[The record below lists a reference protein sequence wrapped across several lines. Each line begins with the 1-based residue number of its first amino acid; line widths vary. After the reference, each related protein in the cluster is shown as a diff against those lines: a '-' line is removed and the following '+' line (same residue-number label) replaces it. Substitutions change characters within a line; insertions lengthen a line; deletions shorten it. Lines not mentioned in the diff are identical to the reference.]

1 MSTYYTAPPIY
12 NTGGWGT
19 RGDTPSFNPTGIV
32 LPTGETGKASIN
44 TSDISYHL
52 DDKRRFNFELSS
64 SFTQSRNLKRIS
76 YELSPSFT
84 QSRDLRRVNYSFS
97 PDNLEYIKNKNS
109 LIKFDSFK
117 TLSQAKKY
125 KIEIGKFNVDIFN
138 LPKLNYRYR
147 RENYFKNYRNI
158 QGTHYIGSLVY
169 RPRLALSIESLINQY
184 KDFFQRFNTYG
195 RVSASLFGSKVF
207 RQDFLS
213 RPAIGASLFGKRRVY
228 INNVVEL
235 SQAGY
240 FSGDYKFEKFKTSI
254 LTNFHIF
261 QKEKYNNNFK
271 AFNTSDVQYYISQ
284 MAFKQKVDT
293 SIKLNLFGNKSP
305 KVKNQITSSI
315 NQFRQALSKGSSN
328 RSINSTLFRR
338 IKGRHSFS
346 TSLSNIDQFK
356 SSLYIPKS
364 TLRQNLSEIY
374 EIKRDLPK
382 VKGRFSLEKINYY
395 DIDNSEENF
404 TKTNNLNLLNYNT
417 DPVRKEAK
425 ISNNFPTGLHFPKI
439 RYQTAEPNYSVKS
452 TGANNQ
458 DYATSDPSDPDYNYG
473 YLIYEGVGYGNLF
486 SYEPDQ
492 NAMYWDYFDYDIR
505 SGIFNPCEFPETAD
519 RTLDPVQISSRSN
532 KGDNPFW
539 YLPDLLTVDSTIHT
553 ADGAPCQYIA
563 QENSRFAEIF
573 LEDGQLLLP
582 ENYTQ
587 TGQLFTV

>member
-1 MSTYYTAPPIY
+1 MSTYYTAPAIY

-32 LPTGETGKASIN
+32 VPTGETGKAFLAVSRADYYFD
-44 TSDISYHL
+44 S
-52 DDKRRFNFELSS
+52 KRRFNFELSS
-64 SFTQSRNLKRIS
+64 SFTQLKDTILRKVN
-76 YELSPSFT
+76 YEIDPSFNLIT
-84 QSRDLRRVNYSFS
+84 SQKLRSFNYSFAPS
-97 PDNLEYIKNKNS
+97 RIQQKGKKSE
-109 LIKFDSFK
+109 SFS
-117 TLSQAKKY
+117 T
-125 KIEIGKFNVDIFN
+125 FN

-147 RENYFKNYRNI
+147 REDYFKNYRNI
-158 QGTHYIGSLVY
+158 EEIYYIRSSIY
-169 RPRLALSIESLINQY
+169 RPRITLSIESLINQY

-207 RQDFLS
+207 QQDFLS
-213 RPAIGASLFGKRRVY
+213 RPAVGASLFGERRVY

-240 FSGDYKFEKFKTSI
+240 FSGNYKFEKFKTSI
-254 LTNFHIF
+254 LPNFHIF

-293 SIKLNLFGNKSP
+293 SIKLNLFGNKNP

-315 NQFRQALSKGSSN
+315 NQFRQALSKSSSN
-328 RSINSTLFRR
+328 RSINSTLFSR

-458 DYATSDPSDPDYNYG
+458 DYATSDPSDPNYNYG

-492 NAMYWDYFDYDIR
+492 DAMYWDYFDYDIR

>member
-1 MSTYYTAPPIY
+1 MSTYYTAPAIY

-32 LPTGETGKASIN
+32 VPTGETGKAFLAVSRADYYFD
-44 TSDISYHL
+44 S
-52 DDKRRFNFELSS
+52 KRRFNFELSS
-64 SFTQSRNLKRIS
+64 SFTQLKDTILRKVN
-76 YELSPSFT
+76 YEIDPSFNLIT
-84 QSRDLRRVNYSFS
+84 SQKLRSFNYSFAPS
-97 PDNLEYIKNKNS
+97 RIQQKSKKSE
-109 LIKFDSFK
+109 SFS
-117 TLSQAKKY
+117 T
-125 KIEIGKFNVDIFN
+125 FN

-147 RENYFKNYRNI
+147 REDYFKNYRNI
-158 QGTHYIGSLVY
+158 EEIYYIRSSIY
-169 RPRLALSIESLINQY
+169 RPRITLSIESLINQY

-207 RQDFLS
+207 QQDFLS
-213 RPAIGASLFGKRRVY
+213 RPAVGASLFGERRVY

-240 FSGDYKFEKFKTSI
+240 FSGNYKFEKFKTSI
-254 LTNFHIF
+254 LPNFHIF

-293 SIKLNLFGNKSP
+293 SIKLNLFGNKNP

-374 EIKRDLPK
+374 EIKRDLAK

-458 DYATSDPSDPDYNYG
+458 DYATSDPSDPNYNYG

-492 NAMYWDYFDYDIR
+492 DAMYWDYFDYDIR

>member
-1 MSTYYTAPPIY
+1 MSTYYTAPAIY

-32 LPTGETGKASIN
+32 VPTGDTGKAFLTVSRADYYFD
-44 TSDISYHL
+44 S
-52 DDKRRFNFELSS
+52 KRRFNFELSS
-64 SFTQSRNLKRIS
+64 SFTQLKNTI
-76 YELSPSFT
+76 
-84 QSRDLRRVNYSFS
+84 LRRVNYEIDPSFNLITSQKLRSFNYSFAPSRIQQKSKKSESFS
-97 PDNLEYIKNKNS
+97 
-109 LIKFDSFK
+109 
-117 TLSQAKKY
+117 T
-125 KIEIGKFNVDIFN
+125 FN

-147 RENYFKNYRNI
+147 REDYFKNYRNI
-158 QGTHYIGSLVY
+158 EEIYYIRSSIY
-169 RPRLALSIESLINQY
+169 RPRVTLSIESLINQY

-254 LTNFHIF
+254 LPNFHIF

-271 AFNTSDVQYYISQ
+271 AFNTLDVQYYISQ

-293 SIKLNLFGNKSP
+293 SIKLNLFGNKNP

>member
-1 MSTYYTAPPIY
+1 MSTYYTAPAIY

-32 LPTGETGKASIN
+32 VPTGETGKAFLAVSRADYYFD
-44 TSDISYHL
+44 S
-52 DDKRRFNFELSS
+52 KRRFNFELSS
-64 SFTQSRNLKRIS
+64 SFTQLKDTILRKVN
-76 YELSPSFT
+76 YEIDPSFNLIT
-84 QSRDLRRVNYSFS
+84 SQKLRSFNYSFAPS
-97 PDNLEYIKNKNS
+97 RIQQKGKKSE
-109 LIKFDSFK
+109 SFS
-117 TLSQAKKY
+117 T
-125 KIEIGKFNVDIFN
+125 FN

-147 RENYFKNYRNI
+147 REDYFKNYRNI
-158 QGTHYIGSLVY
+158 EEIYYIRSSIY
-169 RPRLALSIESLINQY
+169 RPRITLSIESLINQY

-207 RQDFLS
+207 QQDFLS
-213 RPAIGASLFGKRRVY
+213 RPAVGASLFGKRRVY

-240 FSGDYKFEKFKTSI
+240 FSGNYKFEKFKTSI
-254 LTNFHIF
+254 LPNFHIF

-293 SIKLNLFGNKSP
+293 SIKLNLFGNKNP

-315 NQFRQALSKGSSN
+315 NQFRQALSKSSSN
-328 RSINSTLFRR
+328 RSINSTLFSR

-458 DYATSDPSDPDYNYG
+458 DYATSDPSDPNYNYG

-492 NAMYWDYFDYDIR
+492 DAMYWDYFDYDIR

>member
-1 MSTYYTAPPIY
+1 MSTYYTAPAIY

-32 LPTGETGKASIN
+32 VPTGETGKAFLAVSRADYYFD
-44 TSDISYHL
+44 S
-52 DDKRRFNFELSS
+52 KRRFNFELSS
-64 SFTQSRNLKRIS
+64 SFTQLKDTILRKVN
-76 YELSPSFT
+76 YEIDPSFNLIT
-84 QSRDLRRVNYSFS
+84 SQKLRSFNYSFAPS
-97 PDNLEYIKNKNS
+97 RIQQKGKKSE
-109 LIKFDSFK
+109 SFS
-117 TLSQAKKY
+117 T
-125 KIEIGKFNVDIFN
+125 FN

-158 QGTHYIGSLVY
+158 EEIYYIRSSIY
-169 RPRLALSIESLINQY
+169 RPRVTLSIESLINQY

-207 RQDFLS
+207 QQDFLS
-213 RPAIGASLFGKRRVY
+213 RPAVGASLFGKRRVY

-240 FSGDYKFEKFKTSI
+240 FSGNYKFEKFKTSI
-254 LTNFHIF
+254 LPNFHIF

-293 SIKLNLFGNKSP
+293 SIKLNLFGNKNP

-374 EIKRDLPK
+374 DIKRDLAK

-458 DYATSDPSDPDYNYG
+458 DYATSDPNDPNYNYG

-492 NAMYWDYFDYDIR
+492 DAMYWDYFDYDIR

>member
-1 MSTYYTAPPIY
+1 MSTYYTAPAIY

-32 LPTGETGKASIN
+32 VPTGETGKAFLAVSRADYYFD
-44 TSDISYHL
+44 S
-52 DDKRRFNFELSS
+52 KRRFNFELSS
-64 SFTQSRNLKRIS
+64 SFTQLKDTILRKVN
-76 YELSPSFT
+76 YEIDPSFNLIT
-84 QSRDLRRVNYSFS
+84 SQKLRSFNYSFAPS
-97 PDNLEYIKNKNS
+97 RIQQKGKKSE
-109 LIKFDSFK
+109 SFS
-117 TLSQAKKY
+117 T
-125 KIEIGKFNVDIFN
+125 FN

-158 QGTHYIGSLVY
+158 EEIYYIRSSIY
-169 RPRLALSIESLINQY
+169 RPRVTLSIESLINQY

-207 RQDFLS
+207 QQDFLS
-213 RPAIGASLFGKRRVY
+213 RPAVGASLFGKRRVY

-240 FSGDYKFEKFKTSI
+240 FSGNYKFEKFKTSI
-254 LTNFHIF
+254 LPNFHIF

-293 SIKLNLFGNKSP
+293 SIKLNLFGNKNP

-458 DYATSDPSDPDYNYG
+458 DYATSDPNDPNYNYG

-492 NAMYWDYFDYDIR
+492 DAMYWDYFDYDIR

>member
-1 MSTYYTAPPIY
+1 MSTYYTAPAIY

-32 LPTGETGKASIN
+32 VPTGETGKAFLAVSRADYYFD
-44 TSDISYHL
+44 S
-52 DDKRRFNFELSS
+52 KRRFNFELSS
-64 SFTQSRNLKRIS
+64 SFTQLKNTI
-76 YELSPSFT
+76 
-84 QSRDLRRVNYSFS
+84 LRRVNYEIDPSFNLITSQKLRSFNYSFAPSRIQQKSKKSESFS
-97 PDNLEYIKNKNS
+97 
-109 LIKFDSFK
+109 
-117 TLSQAKKY
+117 T
-125 KIEIGKFNVDIFN
+125 FN

-147 RENYFKNYRNI
+147 REDYFKNYRNI
-158 QGTHYIGSLVY
+158 EEIYYIRSSIY
-169 RPRLALSIESLINQY
+169 RPRATISIESLINQY

-207 RQDFLS
+207 QQDFLS
-213 RPAIGASLFGKRRVY
+213 RPAVGASLFGKRRVY

-240 FSGDYKFEKFKTSI
+240 FSGNYKFEKFKTSI
-254 LTNFHIF
+254 LPNFHIF

-284 MAFKQKVDT
+284 MAFKQKIDT
-293 SIKLNLFGNKSP
+293 SIKLNLFGNKNP

-374 EIKRDLPK
+374 EIKRDLAK

-395 DIDNSEENF
+395 DIDNSQENF

-458 DYATSDPSDPDYNYG
+458 DYATSDPNDPNYNYG

-492 NAMYWDYFDYDIR
+492 DAMYWDYFDYDIR

>member
-1 MSTYYTAPPIY
+1 MSTYYTAPAIY

-32 LPTGETGKASIN
+32 VPTGETGKAFLAVSRADYYFD
-44 TSDISYHL
+44 S
-52 DDKRRFNFELSS
+52 KRRFNFELSS
-64 SFTQSRNLKRIS
+64 SFTQLKDTILRKVN
-76 YELSPSFT
+76 YEIDPSFNLIT
-84 QSRDLRRVNYSFS
+84 SQKLRSFNYSFAPS
-97 PDNLEYIKNKNS
+97 RVQQKSKKSE
-109 LIKFDSFK
+109 SFS
-117 TLSQAKKY
+117 T
-125 KIEIGKFNVDIFN
+125 FN

-147 RENYFKNYRNI
+147 REDYFKNYRNI
-158 QGTHYIGSLVY
+158 EEIYYIRSSIY
-169 RPRLALSIESLINQY
+169 RPRVTLSIESLINQY

-207 RQDFLS
+207 QQDFLS
-213 RPAIGASLFGKRRVY
+213 RPAVGASLFGKRRVY
-228 INNVVEL
+228 INNVVES

-240 FSGDYKFEKFKTSI
+240 FSGNYKFEKFKTSI
-254 LTNFHIF
+254 LPNFHIF

-293 SIKLNLFGNKSP
+293 SIKLNLFGNKNP

-315 NQFRQALSKGSSN
+315 NQFRQALSKSSSN
-328 RSINSTLFRR
+328 RSINSTLFSR

-374 EIKRDLPK
+374 EIKRDLAK

-458 DYATSDPSDPDYNYG
+458 DYATSDPSDPNYNYG

-492 NAMYWDYFDYDIR
+492 DAMYWDYFDYDIR

>member
-1 MSTYYTAPPIY
+1 MSTYYTAPAIY

-32 LPTGETGKASIN
+32 VPNGETGKAFLAVSRADYYFD
-44 TSDISYHL
+44 S
-52 DDKRRFNFELSS
+52 KRRFNFELSS
-64 SFTQSRNLKRIS
+64 SFTQLKQLRKVN
-76 YELSPSFT
+76 YEIDPSFNLIT
-84 QSRDLRRVNYSFS
+84 SQKLRSFNYSFAPS
-97 PDNLEYIKNKNS
+97 RIQQKSKRLE
-109 LIKFDSFK
+109 SFS
-117 TLSQAKKY
+117 T
-125 KIEIGKFNVDIFN
+125 FN
-138 LPKLNYRYR
+138 LPKLNYKYR
-147 RENYFKNYRNI
+147 RQDYFKNHVNI
-158 QGTHYIGSLVY
+158 EEIYYIRSLIY
-169 RPRLALSIESLINQY
+169 RPRAILNIEFLINQY
-184 KDFFQRFNTYG
+184 FQRSDIFNIYG

-207 RQDFLS
+207 EQDFLS
-213 RPAIGASLFGKRRVY
+213 RLVIGASLFGKRRVY

-254 LTNFHIF
+254 LPNFHIF
-261 QKEKYNNNFK
+261 QKEKYNNQLK
-271 AFNTSDVQYYISQ
+271 AFNTPNVQYYISQ
-284 MAFKQKVDT
+284 MAFKQNVDT
-293 SIKLNLFGNKSP
+293 SIKLNLFRNKNP

-315 NQFRQALSKGSSN
+315 SQFRQAFSKGGSN

-356 SSLYIPKS
+356 SSIYIPKS
-364 TLRQNLSEIY
+364 TLKQNLSEIY

-382 VKGRFSLEKINYY
+382 IKGRFSLEKINYY
-395 DIDNSEENF
+395 DIDNSAENF
-404 TKTNNLNLLNYNT
+404 TKTNNLNLLNHNT

-425 ISNNFPTGLHFPKI
+425 ISNNFPRGLHFPKI
-439 RYQTAEPNYSVKS
+439 RYQTAEPNYAVKS
-452 TGANNQ
+452 TGANNNN
-458 DYATSDPSDPDYNYG
+458 YAISDPTDPNYNYG
-473 YLIYEGVGYGNLF
+473 YLIYEGVAYGNLF

-492 NAMYWDYFDYDIR
+492 DAMYWDYFDYDVR

-573 LEDGQLLLP
+573 LEDGELLLP
-582 ENYTQ
+582 ENFTQ
-587 TGQLFTV
+587 TGAIFTI

>member
-1 MSTYYTAPPIY
+1 MSTYYTAPAIY

-32 LPTGETGKASIN
+32 VPTGDTGKAFLTVSRADYYFD
-44 TSDISYHL
+44 S
-52 DDKRRFNFELSS
+52 KRRFNFELSS
-64 SFTQSRNLKRIS
+64 SFTQLKNTI
-76 YELSPSFT
+76 
-84 QSRDLRRVNYSFS
+84 LRRVNYEIDPSFNLITSQKLRSFNYSFAPSRIQQKSKKSESFS
-97 PDNLEYIKNKNS
+97 
-109 LIKFDSFK
+109 
-117 TLSQAKKY
+117 T
-125 KIEIGKFNVDIFN
+125 FN

-147 RENYFKNYRNI
+147 REDYFKNYRNI
-158 QGTHYIGSLVY
+158 EEIYYIRSSIY
-169 RPRLALSIESLINQY
+169 RPRVTLSIESLINQY

-293 SIKLNLFGNKSP
+293 SIKLNLFGNKNP

>member
-1 MSTYYTAPPIY
+1 MSTYYTAPAIY

-32 LPTGETGKASIN
+32 VPTGETGKAFLAVSRADYYFD
-44 TSDISYHL
+44 S
-52 DDKRRFNFELSS
+52 KRRFNFELSS
-64 SFTQSRNLKRIS
+64 SFTQLKDTILRKVN
-76 YELSPSFT
+76 YEIDPSFNLIT
-84 QSRDLRRVNYSFS
+84 SQKLRSFNYSFAPS
-97 PDNLEYIKNKNS
+97 RIQQKGKKSE
-109 LIKFDSFK
+109 SFS
-117 TLSQAKKY
+117 T
-125 KIEIGKFNVDIFN
+125 FN

-147 RENYFKNYRNI
+147 REDYFKNYRNI
-158 QGTHYIGSLVY
+158 EEIYYIRSSIY
-169 RPRLALSIESLINQY
+169 RPRVTLSIESLINQY

-207 RQDFLS
+207 QQDFLS
-213 RPAIGASLFGKRRVY
+213 RPAVGASLFGKRRVY

-240 FSGDYKFEKFKTSI
+240 FSGNYKFEKFKTSI
-254 LTNFHIF
+254 LPNFHIF

-293 SIKLNLFGNKSP
+293 SIKLNLFGNKNP

-315 NQFRQALSKGSSN
+315 NQFRQALSKSSSN
-328 RSINSTLFRR
+328 RSINSTLFSR

-458 DYATSDPSDPDYNYG
+458 DYATSDPSDPNYNYG

-492 NAMYWDYFDYDIR
+492 DAMYWDYFDYDIR

>member
-1 MSTYYTAPPIY
+1 MSTYYTAPAIY

-32 LPTGETGKASIN
+32 VPTGETGKAFLAVSRADYYFD
-44 TSDISYHL
+44 S
-52 DDKRRFNFELSS
+52 KRRFNFELSS
-64 SFTQSRNLKRIS
+64 SFTQLKDTILRKVN
-76 YELSPSFT
+76 YEIDPSFNLIT
-84 QSRDLRRVNYSFS
+84 SQKLRSFNYSFAPS
-97 PDNLEYIKNKNS
+97 RIQQKSKKSE
-109 LIKFDSFK
+109 SFS
-117 TLSQAKKY
+117 T
-125 KIEIGKFNVDIFN
+125 FN

-147 RENYFKNYRNI
+147 REDYFKNYRNI
-158 QGTHYIGSLVY
+158 EEIYYIRSSIY
-169 RPRLALSIESLINQY
+169 RPRITLSIESLINQY

-207 RQDFLS
+207 QQDFLS
-213 RPAIGASLFGKRRVY
+213 RPAVGASLFGKRRVY

-240 FSGDYKFEKFKTSI
+240 FSGNYKFEKFKTSI
-254 LTNFHIF
+254 LPNFHIF

-293 SIKLNLFGNKSP
+293 SIKLNLFGNKNP

-374 EIKRDLPK
+374 DIKRDLAK

-458 DYATSDPSDPDYNYG
+458 DYATSDPSDPNYNYG

-492 NAMYWDYFDYDIR
+492 DAMYWDYFDYDIR

>member
-1 MSTYYTAPPIY
+1 MSTYYTAPAIY

-32 LPTGETGKASIN
+32 VPTGDTGKAFLTVSRADYYFD
-44 TSDISYHL
+44 S
-52 DDKRRFNFELSS
+52 KRRFNFELSS
-64 SFTQSRNLKRIS
+64 SFTQLKNTI
-76 YELSPSFT
+76 
-84 QSRDLRRVNYSFS
+84 LRRVNYEIDPSFNLITSQKLRSFNYSFAPSRIQQKSKKSESFS
-97 PDNLEYIKNKNS
+97 
-109 LIKFDSFK
+109 
-117 TLSQAKKY
+117 T
-125 KIEIGKFNVDIFN
+125 FN

-147 RENYFKNYRNI
+147 REDYFKNYRNI
-158 QGTHYIGSLVY
+158 EEIYYIRSSIY
-169 RPRLALSIESLINQY
+169 RPRVTLSIESLINQY

-271 AFNTSDVQYYISQ
+271 AFNTLDVQYYISQ

-293 SIKLNLFGNKSP
+293 SIKLNLFGNKNP

>member
-1 MSTYYTAPPIY
+1 MSTYYTAPAIY

-32 LPTGETGKASIN
+32 VPTGETGKAFLAVSRADYYFD
-44 TSDISYHL
+44 S
-52 DDKRRFNFELSS
+52 KRRFNFELSS
-64 SFTQSRNLKRIS
+64 SFTQLKDTILRKVN
-76 YELSPSFT
+76 YEIDPSFNLIT
-84 QSRDLRRVNYSFS
+84 SQKLRSFNYSFAPS
-97 PDNLEYIKNKNS
+97 RIQQKGKKSE
-109 LIKFDSFK
+109 SFS
-117 TLSQAKKY
+117 T
-125 KIEIGKFNVDIFN
+125 FN

-147 RENYFKNYRNI
+147 REDYFKNYRNI
-158 QGTHYIGSLVY
+158 EEIYYIRSSIY
-169 RPRLALSIESLINQY
+169 RPRVTLSIESLINQY

-207 RQDFLS
+207 QQDFLS
-213 RPAIGASLFGKRRVY
+213 RPAVGASLFGKRRVY

-240 FSGDYKFEKFKTSI
+240 FSGNYKFEKFKTSI
-254 LTNFHIF
+254 LPNFHIF

-293 SIKLNLFGNKSP
+293 SIKLNLFGNKNP

-315 NQFRQALSKGSSN
+315 NQFRQALSKSSSN
-328 RSINSTLFRR
+328 RSINSTLFSR

-458 DYATSDPSDPDYNYG
+458 DYATSDPNDPNYNYG

-492 NAMYWDYFDYDIR
+492 DAMYWDYFDYDIR

>member
-1 MSTYYTAPPIY
+1 MSTYYTAPAIY

-32 LPTGETGKASIN
+32 VPTGETGKAFLAVSRADYYFD
-44 TSDISYHL
+44 S
-52 DDKRRFNFELSS
+52 KRRFNFELSS
-64 SFTQSRNLKRIS
+64 SFTQLKNTI
-76 YELSPSFT
+76 
-84 QSRDLRRVNYSFS
+84 LRRVNYEIDPSFNLITSQKLRSFNYSFAPSRIQQKSKKSESFS
-97 PDNLEYIKNKNS
+97 
-109 LIKFDSFK
+109 
-117 TLSQAKKY
+117 T
-125 KIEIGKFNVDIFN
+125 FN

-147 RENYFKNYRNI
+147 REDYFKNYRNI
-158 QGTHYIGSLVY
+158 EEIYYIRSSIY
-169 RPRLALSIESLINQY
+169 RPRATISIESLINQY

-207 RQDFLS
+207 QQDFLS
-213 RPAIGASLFGKRRVY
+213 RPAVGASLFGKRRVY

-240 FSGDYKFEKFKTSI
+240 FSGNYKFEKFKTSI
-254 LTNFHIF
+254 LPNFHIF

-284 MAFKQKVDT
+284 MAFKQKIDT
-293 SIKLNLFGNKSP
+293 SIKLNLFGNKNP

-374 EIKRDLPK
+374 EIKRDLAK

-395 DIDNSEENF
+395 DIDNSQENF

-458 DYATSDPSDPDYNYG
+458 DYTTSDPNDPNYNYG

-492 NAMYWDYFDYDIR
+492 DAMYWDYFDYDIR

>member
-1 MSTYYTAPPIY
+1 MSTYYTAPAIY

-19 RGDTPSFNPTGIV
+19 RGNTPSFNPTGIV
-32 LPTGETGKASIN
+32 VPTGETGKAFLAVSRADYYFD
-44 TSDISYHL
+44 S
-52 DDKRRFNFELSS
+52 KRRFNFELSS
-64 SFTQSRNLKRIS
+64 SFTQLKHTILRKVNHEID
-76 YELSPSFT
+76 PSFNLIT
-84 QSRDLRRVNYSFS
+84 SQKLRSFNYSFS
-97 PDNLEYIKNKNS
+97 PSRVQQKSKKSE
-109 LIKFDSFK
+109 SFS
-117 TLSQAKKY
+117 T
-125 KIEIGKFNVDIFN
+125 FN

-147 RENYFKNYRNI
+147 REDYFKNYRNI
-158 QGTHYIGSLVY
+158 EEIYYIRSSIY
-169 RPRLALSIESLINQY
+169 RPRATISIESLINQY
-184 KDFFQRFNTYG
+184 KDYFQRFNTYG

-207 RQDFLS
+207 QQDFLS
-213 RPAIGASLFGKRRVY
+213 RLAIGASLFSKRRVY

-235 SQAGY
+235 SQASY
-240 FSGDYKFEKFKTSI
+240 FSGDYKFEKFKTSK
-254 LTNFHIF
+254 LPNFHIF
-261 QKEKYNNNFK
+261 QKEKYNNTFR

-284 MAFKQKVDT
+284 MAFKQNVDT
-293 SIKLNLFGNKSP
+293 SIKLNLFGNKNP
-305 KVKNQITSSI
+305 KAKNQITSSI

-364 TLRQNLSEIY
+364 TLRRNLSEIY
-374 EIKRDLPK
+374 EIKRDLSK

-492 NAMYWDYFDYDIR
+492 DAMYWDYFDYDIR

-553 ADGAPCQYIA
+553 TDGAPCQYIA
-563 QENSRFAEIF
+563 QENNRFAEIF

-587 TGQLFTV
+587 TGALFTV

>member
-1 MSTYYTAPPIY
+1 MSTYYTAPAIY

-32 LPTGETGKASIN
+32 VPTGETGKAFLAVSRADYYFD
-44 TSDISYHL
+44 S
-52 DDKRRFNFELSS
+52 KRRFNFELSS
-64 SFTQSRNLKRIS
+64 SFTQLKDTILRKVN
-76 YELSPSFT
+76 YEIDPSFNLIT
-84 QSRDLRRVNYSFS
+84 SQKLRSFNYSFAPS
-97 PDNLEYIKNKNS
+97 RIQQKSKKSE
-109 LIKFDSFK
+109 SFS
-117 TLSQAKKY
+117 T
-125 KIEIGKFNVDIFN
+125 FN

-147 RENYFKNYRNI
+147 REDYFKNYRNI
-158 QGTHYIGSLVY
+158 EEIYYIRSSIY
-169 RPRLALSIESLINQY
+169 RPRITLSIESLINQY

-207 RQDFLS
+207 QQDFLS
-213 RPAIGASLFGKRRVY
+213 RPAVGASLFGKRRVY

-240 FSGDYKFEKFKTSI
+240 FSGNYKFEKFKTSI
-254 LTNFHIF
+254 LPNFHIF

-293 SIKLNLFGNKSP
+293 SIKLNLFGNKNP

-374 EIKRDLPK
+374 DIKRDLAK

-458 DYATSDPSDPDYNYG
+458 DYATSDPNDPNYNYG

-492 NAMYWDYFDYDIR
+492 DAMYWDYFDYDIR

-587 TGQLFTV
+587 TGALFTV

>member
-1 MSTYYTAPPIY
+1 MGTYYTAPAIY

-32 LPTGETGKASIN
+32 VPTGETGKAFLA
-44 TSDISYHL
+44 ISRADYYF
-52 DDKRRFNFELSS
+52 DSKRRFNFELSS
-64 SFTQSRNLKRIS
+64 SFTQLKHTILRKVN
-76 YELSPSFT
+76 YEIDPSFNLIT
-84 QSRDLRRVNYSFS
+84 SQKLRSFNYSFAPS
-97 PDNLEYIKNKNS
+97 RVQQKSKKSE
-109 LIKFDSFK
+109 SFS
-117 TLSQAKKY
+117 T
-125 KIEIGKFNVDIFN
+125 FN

-147 RENYFKNYRNI
+147 REDYFKNYRNI
-158 QGTHYIGSLVY
+158 EEIYYIRSSIY
-169 RPRLALSIESLINQY
+169 RPRATISIESLINQY
-184 KDFFQRFNTYG
+184 KDYFQRFNTYG
-195 RVSASLFGSKVF
+195 RVSASLFDSKVF
-207 RQDFLS
+207 QQDFLS
-213 RPAIGASLFGKRRVY
+213 RPAIGASLFSKRRVY
-228 INNVVEL
+228 INDVVEL
-235 SQAGY
+235 SQASY
-240 FSGDYKFEKFKTSI
+240 FSGDYKFEKFKTSK
-254 LTNFHIF
+254 LPNFHIF
-261 QKEKYNNNFK
+261 QKEKYNNTFK

-284 MAFKQKVDT
+284 MAFKQNVDT

-305 KVKNQITSSI
+305 KVKNQITSSM

-439 RYQTAEPNYSVKS
+439 RYQTAEPNYAVKS
-452 TGANNQ
+452 TGANNE
-458 DYATSDPSDPDYNYG
+458 DYATSDPSDPNYNYG

-492 NAMYWDYFDYDIR
+492 DAMYWDYFDYDIR

-553 ADGAPCQYIA
+553 TDGAPCQYIA

-587 TGQLFTV
+587 TGALFTV

>member
-1 MSTYYTAPPIY
+1 MSTYYTAPAIY

-32 LPTGETGKASIN
+32 VPTGETGKAFLAVSRADYYFD
-44 TSDISYHL
+44 S
-52 DDKRRFNFELSS
+52 KRRFNFELSS
-64 SFTQSRNLKRIS
+64 SFTQLKHTILRKVN
-76 YELSPSFT
+76 YEIDPSFNLIT
-84 QSRDLRRVNYSFS
+84 SQKLRSFNYSFAPS
-97 PDNLEYIKNKNS
+97 RIQQKSKKSE
-109 LIKFDSFK
+109 SFS
-117 TLSQAKKY
+117 T
-125 KIEIGKFNVDIFN
+125 FN

-147 RENYFKNYRNI
+147 REDYFKNYRNI
-158 QGTHYIGSLVY
+158 EEIYYIRSSIY
-169 RPRLALSIESLINQY
+169 RPRATISIESLINQY

-213 RPAIGASLFGKRRVY
+213 RPAVGASLFGKRRVY

-235 SQAGY
+235 SQASY

-254 LTNFHIF
+254 LPNFHIF
-261 QKEKYNNNFK
+261 QKEKYNNTFK

-293 SIKLNLFGNKSP
+293 SIKLNLFGNKNP

-374 EIKRDLPK
+374 EIKKSLAK
-382 VKGRFSLEKINYY
+382 VKGRFSFEKINYY

-458 DYATSDPSDPDYNYG
+458 DYATSDPNDPNYNYG

-492 NAMYWDYFDYDIR
+492 DAMYWDYFDYDIR

>member
-1 MSTYYTAPPIY
+1 MSTYYTAPAIY

-32 LPTGETGKASIN
+32 VPTGDTGKAFLTVSRADYYFD
-44 TSDISYHL
+44 S
-52 DDKRRFNFELSS
+52 KRRFNFELSS
-64 SFTQSRNLKRIS
+64 SFTQLKNTI
-76 YELSPSFT
+76 
-84 QSRDLRRVNYSFS
+84 LRRVNYEIDPSFNLITSQKLRSFNYSFAPSRIQQKSKKSESFS
-97 PDNLEYIKNKNS
+97 
-109 LIKFDSFK
+109 
-117 TLSQAKKY
+117 T
-125 KIEIGKFNVDIFN
+125 FN

-147 RENYFKNYRNI
+147 REDYFKNYRNI
-158 QGTHYIGSLVY
+158 EEIYYIRSSIY
-169 RPRLALSIESLINQY
+169 RPRVTLSIESLINQY

-254 LTNFHIF
+254 LPNFHIF

-293 SIKLNLFGNKSP
+293 SIKLNLFGNKNP

>member
-1 MSTYYTAPPIY
+1 MSTYYTAPAIY

-32 LPTGETGKASIN
+32 VPTGETGKAFLAVSRADYYFD
-44 TSDISYHL
+44 S
-52 DDKRRFNFELSS
+52 KRRFNFELSS
-64 SFTQSRNLKRIS
+64 SFTQLKDTILRKVN
-76 YELSPSFT
+76 YEIDPSFNLIT
-84 QSRDLRRVNYSFS
+84 SQKLRSFNYSFAPS
-97 PDNLEYIKNKNS
+97 RIQQKGKKSE
-109 LIKFDSFK
+109 SFS
-117 TLSQAKKY
+117 T
-125 KIEIGKFNVDIFN
+125 FN

-158 QGTHYIGSLVY
+158 EEIYYIRSSIY
-169 RPRLALSIESLINQY
+169 RPRVTLSIESLINQY

-207 RQDFLS
+207 QQDFLS
-213 RPAIGASLFGKRRVY
+213 RPAVGASLFGKRRVY

-240 FSGDYKFEKFKTSI
+240 FSGNYKFEKFKTSI
-254 LTNFHIF
+254 LPNFHIF

-293 SIKLNLFGNKSP
+293 SIKLNLFGNKNP

-315 NQFRQALSKGSSN
+315 NQFRQALSKSSSN
-328 RSINSTLFRR
+328 RSINSTLFSR

-458 DYATSDPSDPDYNYG
+458 DYATSDPNDPNYNYG

-492 NAMYWDYFDYDIR
+492 DAMYWDYFDYDIR

>member
-1 MSTYYTAPPIY
+1 MSTYYTAPAIY

-32 LPTGETGKASIN
+32 VPTGETGKAFLAVSRADYYFD
-44 TSDISYHL
+44 S
-52 DDKRRFNFELSS
+52 KRRFNFELSS
-64 SFTQSRNLKRIS
+64 SFTQLKDTILRKVN
-76 YELSPSFT
+76 YEIDPSFNLIT
-84 QSRDLRRVNYSFS
+84 SQKLRSFNYSFAPS
-97 PDNLEYIKNKNS
+97 RIQQKSKKSE
-109 LIKFDSFK
+109 SFS
-117 TLSQAKKY
+117 T
-125 KIEIGKFNVDIFN
+125 FN

-147 RENYFKNYRNI
+147 REDYFKNYRNI
-158 QGTHYIGSLVY
+158 EEIYYIRSSIY
-169 RPRLALSIESLINQY
+169 RPRITLSIESLINQY

-207 RQDFLS
+207 QQDFLS
-213 RPAIGASLFGKRRVY
+213 RPAVGASLFGKRRVY

-240 FSGDYKFEKFKTSI
+240 FSGNYKFEKFKTSI
-254 LTNFHIF
+254 LPNFHIF

-293 SIKLNLFGNKSP
+293 SIKLNLFGNKNP

-458 DYATSDPSDPDYNYG
+458 DYATSDPSDPNYNYG

-492 NAMYWDYFDYDIR
+492 DAMYWDYFDYDIR

>member
-1 MSTYYTAPPIY
+1 MSTYYTAPAIY

-32 LPTGETGKASIN
+32 VPTGETGKAFLAVSRADYYFD
-44 TSDISYHL
+44 S
-52 DDKRRFNFELSS
+52 KRRFNFELSS
-64 SFTQSRNLKRIS
+64 SFTQLKDTILRKVN
-76 YELSPSFT
+76 YEIDPSFNLIT
-84 QSRDLRRVNYSFS
+84 SQKLRSFNYSFAPS
-97 PDNLEYIKNKNS
+97 RIQQKSKKSE
-109 LIKFDSFK
+109 SFS
-117 TLSQAKKY
+117 T
-125 KIEIGKFNVDIFN
+125 FN

-147 RENYFKNYRNI
+147 REDYFKNYRNI
-158 QGTHYIGSLVY
+158 EEIYYIRSSIY
-169 RPRLALSIESLINQY
+169 RPRITLSIESLINQY

-207 RQDFLS
+207 QQDFLS
-213 RPAIGASLFGKRRVY
+213 RPAVGASLFGERRVY

-240 FSGDYKFEKFKTSI
+240 FSGNYKFEKFKTSI
-254 LTNFHIF
+254 LPNFHIF

-293 SIKLNLFGNKSP
+293 SIKLNLFGNKNP

-458 DYATSDPSDPDYNYG
+458 DYATSDPSDPNYNYG

-492 NAMYWDYFDYDIR
+492 DAMYWDYFDYDIR

>member
-1 MSTYYTAPPIY
+1 MSTYYTAPAIY

-32 LPTGETGKASIN
+32 VPTGETGKAFLAVSRADYYFD
-44 TSDISYHL
+44 S
-52 DDKRRFNFELSS
+52 KRRFNFELSS
-64 SFTQSRNLKRIS
+64 SFTQLKDTILRKVN
-76 YELSPSFT
+76 YEIDPSFNLIT
-84 QSRDLRRVNYSFS
+84 SQKLRSFNYSFAPS
-97 PDNLEYIKNKNS
+97 RIQQKGKKSE
-109 LIKFDSFK
+109 SFS
-117 TLSQAKKY
+117 T
-125 KIEIGKFNVDIFN
+125 FN

-147 RENYFKNYRNI
+147 REDYFKNYRNI
-158 QGTHYIGSLVY
+158 EEIYYIRSSIY
-169 RPRLALSIESLINQY
+169 RPRVTLSIESLINQY

-254 LTNFHIF
+254 LPNFHIF

-293 SIKLNLFGNKSP
+293 SIKLNLFGNKNP

>member
-1 MSTYYTAPPIY
+1 MSTYYTAPAIY

-32 LPTGETGKASIN
+32 VPTGETGKAFLAVSRADYYFD
-44 TSDISYHL
+44 S
-52 DDKRRFNFELSS
+52 KRRFNFELSS
-64 SFTQSRNLKRIS
+64 SFTQLKDTILRKVN
-76 YELSPSFT
+76 YEIDPSFNLIT
-84 QSRDLRRVNYSFS
+84 SQKLRSFNYSFAPS
-97 PDNLEYIKNKNS
+97 RIQQKSKKSE
-109 LIKFDSFK
+109 SFS
-117 TLSQAKKY
+117 T
-125 KIEIGKFNVDIFN
+125 FN

-147 RENYFKNYRNI
+147 REDYFKNYRNI
-158 QGTHYIGSLVY
+158 EEIYYIRSSIY
-169 RPRLALSIESLINQY
+169 RPRITLSIESLINQY

-207 RQDFLS
+207 QQDFLS
-213 RPAIGASLFGKRRVY
+213 RPAVGASLFGKRRVY

-240 FSGDYKFEKFKTSI
+240 FSGNYKFEKFKTSI
-254 LTNFHIF
+254 LPNFHIF

-293 SIKLNLFGNKSP
+293 SIKLNLFGNKNP

-374 EIKRDLPK
+374 EIKRDLAK

-458 DYATSDPSDPDYNYG
+458 DYATSDPSDPNYNYG

-492 NAMYWDYFDYDIR
+492 DAMYWDYFDYDIR

>member
-1 MSTYYTAPPIY
+1 MSTYYTAPAIY

-32 LPTGETGKASIN
+32 VPTGETGKAFLAVSRADYYFD
-44 TSDISYHL
+44 S
-52 DDKRRFNFELSS
+52 KRRFNFELSS
-64 SFTQSRNLKRIS
+64 SFTQLKNTI
-76 YELSPSFT
+76 
-84 QSRDLRRVNYSFS
+84 LRRVNYEIDPSFNLITSQKLRSFNYSFAPSRIQQKSKKSESFS
-97 PDNLEYIKNKNS
+97 
-109 LIKFDSFK
+109 
-117 TLSQAKKY
+117 T
-125 KIEIGKFNVDIFN
+125 FN

-147 RENYFKNYRNI
+147 REDYFKNYRNI
-158 QGTHYIGSLVY
+158 EEIYYIRSSIY
-169 RPRLALSIESLINQY
+169 RPRATISIESLINQY

-207 RQDFLS
+207 QQDFLS
-213 RPAIGASLFGKRRVY
+213 RPAVGASLFGKRRVY

-240 FSGDYKFEKFKTSI
+240 FSGNYKFEKFKTSI
-254 LTNFHIF
+254 LPNFHIF

-293 SIKLNLFGNKSP
+293 SIKLNLFGNKNP

-315 NQFRQALSKGSSN
+315 NQFRQAFSKGSSN

-374 EIKRDLPK
+374 EIKRDLAK

-395 DIDNSEENF
+395 DIDNSQENF

-458 DYATSDPSDPDYNYG
+458 DYATSDPNDPNYNYG

-492 NAMYWDYFDYDIR
+492 DAMYWDYFDYDIR

-573 LEDGQLLLP
+573 L
-582 ENYTQ
+582 
-587 TGQLFTV
+587 

>member
-1 MSTYYTAPPIY
+1 MGTYYTAPAIY

-32 LPTGETGKASIN
+32 VPTGDTGKAFLTVSRADYYFD
-44 TSDISYHL
+44 S
-52 DDKRRFNFELSS
+52 KRRFNFELSS
-64 SFTQSRNLKRIS
+64 SFNQFNELKQLRKVN
-76 YELSPSFT
+76 YEIDPKFDLITSQKLRSF
-84 QSRDLRRVNYSFS
+84 NYSFAPS
-97 PDNLEYIKNKNS
+97 RIQQKSKKSE
-109 LIKFDSFK
+109 SF
-117 TLSQAKKY
+117 S
-125 KIEIGKFNVDIFN
+125 IFN

-147 RENYFKNYRNI
+147 REDYFKNYKNI
-158 QGTHYIGSLVY
+158 EEIYYIRSSIY
-169 RPRLALSIESLINQY
+169 RPRVTLNIESLINQY
-184 KDFFQRFNTYG
+184 KYFFQRFNTYG
-195 RVSASLFGSKVF
+195 RVSANLFGSKIF

-213 RPAIGASLFGKRRVY
+213 RPAIHASLFGKRRVY
-228 INNVVEL
+228 INNIIQL

-254 LTNFHIF
+254 LSNFHIF
-261 QKEKYNNNFK
+261 QKEKYNNQFK

-284 MAFKQKVDT
+284 MAFNQKVDT
-293 SIKLNLFGNKSP
+293 SIKLNLFGNENP
-305 KVKNQITSSI
+305 KVKNQITNSI
-315 NQFRQALSKGSSN
+315 NQFRQPFSKGSSN

-346 TSLSNIDQFK
+346 ASLSNIDQFK

-382 VKGRFSLEKINYY
+382 VKGRFSLENINYY

-492 NAMYWDYFDYDIR
+492 DAMYWDYFDYDIR